1 MEKSKIIFVINKV
14 VSVRGRTAR
23 SEWLNL

>member
-14 VSVRGRTAR
+14 VSVRGRTAW
-23 SEWLNL
+23 SEWPNL